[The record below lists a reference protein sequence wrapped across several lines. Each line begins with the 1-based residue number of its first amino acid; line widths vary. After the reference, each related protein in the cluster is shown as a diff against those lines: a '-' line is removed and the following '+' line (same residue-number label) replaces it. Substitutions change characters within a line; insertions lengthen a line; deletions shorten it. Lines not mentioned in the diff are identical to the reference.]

1 MRHQALALDFDGT
14 VAEDGH
20 VTADV
25 RAALERARRAGVKL
39 VLLTG
44 RELEDLMA
52 TCPVELFDVVVA
64 ENGAL
69 LYRRTASGAPV
80 EHPLASPPPV
90 EFVRA
95 LGARGVAPLSVGRI
109 VLATE
114 KPQQDVVLDVI
125 REQGLEL
132 EIVFNR
138 GAVMVLPSGVSKG
151 TGLAAALASLGI
163 APAFVVGVGDAEN
176 DHSLLASCDVGV
188 AVANAVPAL
197 KARADLVLTSERG
210 AGVVE
215 LCDKLLAGELDAAGG

>member
-14 VAEDGH
+14 VAEDGR
-20 VTADV
+20 VTGEV

-44 RELEDLMA
+44 RELDDLMT
-52 TCPVELFDVVVA
+52 TCPLELFDVVVA

-69 LYRRTASGAPV
+69 LYRVPPGGAPV

-95 LGARGVAPLSVGRI
+95 LGARGVAPLTAGRI

-114 KPQQDVVLDVI
+114 QPHEDTVLDVI

-132 EIVFNR
+132 EIVFDKD
-138 GAVMVLPSGVSKG
+138 AVLVLP
-151 TGLAAALASLGI
+151 
-163 APAFVVGVGDAEN
+163 
-176 DHSLLASCDVGV
+176 
-188 AVANAVPAL
+188 
-197 KARADLVLTSERG
+197 
-210 AGVVE
+210 
-215 LCDKLLAGELDAAGG
+215 